1 MVRAGRCV
9 SPFSLEFL
17 LSESMTL
24 VLYPCFFYEYTP
36 YNIQM
41 NRTSLHSRCTKVII
55 YFQSSAANL
64 SPTLKVRTFMRKIVI
79 ILLSLLAIIALI
91 YLFEIL
97 TLNSRIGKT
106 QTSELR
112 EVKQ

>member
-1 MVRAGRCV
+1 
-9 SPFSLEFL
+9 
-17 LSESMTL
+17 
-24 VLYPCFFYEYTP
+24 
-36 YNIQM
+36 
-41 NRTSLHSRCTKVII
+41 
-55 YFQSSAANL
+55 
-64 SPTLKVRTFMRKIVI
+64 MRKIVI